1 MTLCA
6 ISNFEMDFIFCILTK
21 IITPSGIQRNEE
33 QRKIWANYRQGHEK
47 VAEALLTFRKDLS
60 VNCMVPIGRG
70 ALMKGKLIHT
80 NEVLACL
87 GDGYFA
93 KYSAEGATALCERR
107 IKHAEEMLKN
117 LSGERDL
124 YETRIMALENDLF
137 GDCAGSEIVEHWNEE
152 KIEEWKVKH
161 REREKEYHQKLA
173 KLKQD
178 EKPKIE
184 TEEDLFHRLDQLEL
198 EEELADEF
206 NRLEGEHYELFGEE
220 LEEYSYESGSS
231 SESEEDDS
239 EEESQQNK
247 KEVKGKQQDKQ
258 EEKEKQYSKEEEK
271 KKQQEKKEGKEKQQV
286 KKEGK
291 EKQQDKKDEEE
302 QQLKNKNGKE
312 KQLKEEE
319 KERPLK
325 NEEKFK
331 EQVKIEAM
339 KVKKCVSFAKLDHV
353 NKQNVEQSTEKE
365 EVSEEDI
372 LRIEF
377 SHSKNI
383 PVTRSERDSIE
394 TPADIYRIYSK
405 PKSILKRS
413 PNDIPPIR
421 DPPPDYS
428 TEEEEDVYEHIDKPS
443 TYESVVRDIK
453 ERDTTI
459 TVENVPNT
467 GKETRPISKF
477 KRDRQLKR

>member
-1 MTLCA
+1 MTGENERGLLDDVL
-6 ISNFEMDFIFCILTK
+6 SK
-21 IITPSGIQRNEE
+21 GIQRNEE
-33 QRKIWANYRQGHEK
+33 QHIIWENYRRGHEK
-47 VAEALLTFRKDLS
+47 VAETLLTFRKDLS

-87 GDGYFA
+87 GNGYFA
-93 KYSAEGATALCERR
+93 KYSAEGAAALCERR
-107 IKHAEEMLKN
+107 IKCAEEMLKN

-137 GDCAGSEIVEHWNEE
+137 GDCAGSEIIEHWNED

-173 KLKQD
+173 KLKQE

-220 LEEYSYESGSS
+220 LEEYSYESESS

-239 EEESQQNK
+239 EEEKQQNK
-247 KEVKGKQQDKQ
+247 KK
-258 EEKEKQYSKEEEK
+258 EKEKQLDKNDEEEK
-271 KKQQEKKEGKEKQQV
+271 QR
-286 KKEGK
+286 
-291 EKQQDKKDEEE
+291 DKKDEEE
-302 QQLKNKNGKE
+302 KQLKNKNEKE
-312 KQLKEEE
+312 KQLKEEDEEE
-319 KERPLK
+319 KETPWK
-325 NEEKFK
+325 NEEKNTQFK
-331 EQVKIEAM
+331 EEVKIETV
-339 KVKKCVSFAKLDHV
+339 KIKKCVSFPKLDYV
-353 NKQNVEQSTEKE
+353 NKQNVEQSTDKE

-372 LRIEF
+372 PRIEF
-377 SHSKNI
+377 SHSENV
-383 PVTRSERDSIE
+383 PVTRSEGDSIK

-428 TEEEEDVYEHIDKPS
+428 TEEEEEDVCEHVDKPS
-443 TYESVVRDIK
+443 TYESVVKDIK
-453 ERDTTI
+453 ERDTSI
-459 TVENVPNT
+459 TVENGPNT
-467 GKETRPISKF
+467 VKETRPVSKF